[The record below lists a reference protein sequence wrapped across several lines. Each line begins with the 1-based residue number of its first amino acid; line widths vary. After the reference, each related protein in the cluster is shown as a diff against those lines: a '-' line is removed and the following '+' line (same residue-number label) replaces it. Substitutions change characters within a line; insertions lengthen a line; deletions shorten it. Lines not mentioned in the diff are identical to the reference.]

1 MIKVLIVDDHELLRA
16 GLELIFE
23 TASDIDVIG
32 TADDGQEGLDKVKE
46 LHPDLVLT
54 DIRMPKLDGIALI
67 KQLHTTDPDLP
78 W

>member
-32 TADDGQEGLDKVKE
+32 TADDGQEGLDTVSYT
-46 LHPDLVLT
+46 HLT
-54 DIRMPKLDGIALI
+54 
-67 KQLHTTDPDLP
+67 LP
-78 W
+78 TICSV